1 MSNSEYRPEG
11 DDLLAEILS
20 MEGPNVDDIGN
31 FGDLR
36 LEGFDDT
43 KMPELLSR
51 IADPTREVT
60 SAVAIRQTR
69 RSSQHSGKLSLE
81 DSQTSTFLDNGSF
94 VGDEGKELL
103 RTPSGVL
110 PPAMPGSGRLSR
122 PSSVP
127 TYTAIP
133 EGSSTHTVPA
143 RGGHWAWI
151 PDPGSEGGP
160 PCAPPP
166 QPPVQLRSSVPVKT
180 GRLPLAT
187 SLDHDDM
194 GIFDRDVIDSFDIL
208 EMADT
213 LIFENGATKGGRRGS
228 DRRLMTNSCPIAS
241 MFEDDEPA
249 YPPQNTSGTRM
260 SSVRYT
266 RVRSRPSTAAIPMSR
281 TTSLKVNRC
290 SRSQSS
296 PHTSNLLA
304 GSCPSNHVGSF
315 GASQSLLDSKDSP
328 TISDEKGSDP
338 TDPDYE
344 HSILTP
350 SHSSKSLDTSM
361 NGKKRHNPWSV
372 AETVALINGVEELG
386 LSRWAD
392 IKRATEYEDI
402 FESRSAVDL
411 KDKWRNLTRLA
422 KLPVSKLEEKVAK
435 DMNRV
440 GEAIPLES
448 YLQIRRIVGIS

>member
-1 MSNSEYRPEG
+1 MLDSEYKPED

-36 LEGFDDT
+36 LESLDNT
-43 KMPELLSR
+43 HIPELLSR
-51 IADPTREVT
+51 IADPTREET

-69 RSSQHSGKLSLE
+69 RSSQYLGKPPSFE
-81 DSQTSTFLDNGSF
+81 DSQSSTFLDNGSF

-122 PSSVP
+122 PNSVP
-127 TYTAIP
+127 AYSTIP
-133 EGSSTHTVPA
+133 EGKSTHTVPA
-143 RGGHWAWI
+143 RGGHWAWV
-151 PDPGSEGGP
+151 PDPGSDGAP
-160 PCAPPP
+160 PWPPP
-166 QPPVQLRSSVPVKT
+166 QQPPGRPQSSVPVKT

-187 SLDHDDM
+187 SLDQDDM

-213 LIFENGATKGGRRGS
+213 LIFENGAKKGGRHGNE
-228 DRRLMTNSCPIAS
+228 RRLTTNSCPMAS
-241 MFEDDEPA
+241 LFDDDEPRD
-249 YPPQNTSGTRM
+249 PTQNLRDTHL
-260 SSVRYT
+260 SS

-281 TTSLKVNRC
+281 TTSMKVNRC

-304 GSCPSNHVGSF
+304 ASCPPNHVGSF
-315 GASQSLLDSKDSP
+315 GTSQSLLDSKDS
-328 TISDEKGSDP
+328 ISDEKGSDP

-350 SHSSKSLDTSM
+350 SYSSRSLDTST
-361 NGKKRHNPWSV
+361 NGKKRHNPWTVS
-372 AETVALINGVEELG
+372 ETVALINGVEELG
-386 LSRWAD
+386 LSRWAE
-392 IKRATEYEDI
+392 IKRAAEYEDV

-422 KLPVSKLEEKVAK
+422 KLPVSKLEQKVAK
-435 DMNRV
+435 DTSRM
-440 GEAIPLES
+440 GESIPLES